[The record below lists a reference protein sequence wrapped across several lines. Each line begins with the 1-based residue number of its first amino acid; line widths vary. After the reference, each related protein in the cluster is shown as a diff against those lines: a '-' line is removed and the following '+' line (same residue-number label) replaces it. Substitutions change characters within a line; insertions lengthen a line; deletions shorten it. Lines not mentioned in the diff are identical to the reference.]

1 MTLNY
6 PFLVLS
12 LVLVTLYSGLFHLL
26 VGRTFRQ
33 LFFSWLAG
41 LGGFA
46 VGQVLASAMGWRDL
60 LIGEMHLIAASIM
73 SWLLMGFARRFDL

>member
-12 LVLVTLYSGLFHLL
+12 LVLITLYSGLFHLL
-26 VGRTFRQ
+26 LGRTFKQ
-33 LFFSWLAG
+33 LFLSWLAA

-60 LIGEMHLIAASIM
+60 LIGEMHLISASVM
-73 SWLLMGFARRFDL
+73 SWLLMAFARRFEL